1 MAVPIQSMPAMQARS
16 GGLAEDVNFSNSQL
30 RDTGSVNWSFFDLA
44 ELVPGLENSFQIVG
58 SP

>member
-1 MAVPIQSMPAMQARS
+1 MPAMQARS